1 MNNQISLKE
10 AEQKVFVSFFQ
21 DGLVDI
27 FLGFFFT
34 QFVIALYL
42 SESLGDFWSSAVF
55 IPVLGLVF
63 IVLWLVR
70 KNMVKPRVGE
80 VKFGQW
86 RVKRLIRFNVIMLV
100 VLTGSAILA
109 ALSAAMFDILPEWMP
124 LAPLFFSSI
133 MLVGFGIAGYYLN
146 YALFYVYGVLLAAAP
161 IVGEWLW
168 TNMNVPHHGFPVT
181 FGFSAGVMILVG
193 LVQLIRF
200 LRENPLPSST
210 EGLLE

>member
-10 AEQKVFVSFFQ
+10 AEQKVFISFFQ

-34 QFVIALYL
+34 QFAIAPHL

-55 IPVLGLVF
+55 IPIWGLVF
-63 IVLWLVR
+63 IVLWLIR
-70 KNMVKPRVGE
+70 KHVVKPRVGE

-86 RVKRLIRFNVIMLV
+86 RVKRLMRFNVIMLV
-100 VLTGSAILA
+100 VLTASAILA
-109 ALSAAMFDILPEWMP
+109 AISAAMFDILPEWVH
-124 LAPLFFSSI
+124 LAPLSFSI
-133 MLVGFGIAGYYLN
+133 ILLVGFSIAGYYLN
-146 YALFYVYGVLLAAAP
+146 YALFYVYGVMLAAAP

-193 LVQLIRF
+193 LVQVIRF
-200 LRENPLPSST
+200 LRENPLPPST

>member
-34 QFVIALYL
+34 QFIIPIYL
-42 SESLGDFWSSAVF
+42 SERLGDFWSSAVF
-55 IPVLGLVF
+55 IPILGLVF

-70 KNMVKPRVGE
+70 KYVVQPRVGV

-86 RVKRLIRFNVIMLV
+86 RRNRLMRFNVIILV
-100 VLTGSAILA
+100 VLLGSAILA
-109 ALSAAMFDILPEWMP
+109 AISAAIFDLLPTWLNLVP
-124 LAPLFFSSI
+124 LSFSIVLLIAFS
-133 MLVGFGIAGYYLN
+133 LAGYFLN
-146 YALFYVYGVLLAAAP
+146 YALFYAYGVVLAAAP
-161 IVGEWLW
+161 LVGEWLW

-181 FGFSAGVMILVG
+181 FGFASGFMILVG
-193 LVQLIRF
+193 LVRLMRL
-200 LRENPLPSST
+200 LRDNPLPI
-210 EGLLE
+210 EGALE